1 MGNAQRNRLGGINHA
16 AASHSQHEAQ
26 AVFPAEADAL
36 IHQGKRGVRLDAA
49 QFLILHAGGFQG
61 SRDGVVKAGTPDAA
75 ASVVEEDFFAE
86 RLEKGARFM
95 LGSFSENERGLVIV
109 NEIEHGGDAV
119 TVPLTLRLFHPR
131 LKAFVRPVP
140 LPEGR
145 IYCSGGCFFIYRS
158 NSSLF
163 FRS

>member
-1 MGNAQRNRLGGINHA
+1 M
-16 AASHSQHEAQ
+16 
-26 AVFPAEADAL
+26 
-36 IHQGKRGVRLDAA
+36 
-49 QFLILHAGGFQG
+49 
-61 SRDGVVKAGTPDAA
+61 
-75 ASVVEEDFFAE
+75 EEDFFAE